1 MAKVELLKKLAKLAV
16 EVGANVQKDQLV
28 WVNASTETK
37 ELARLVV
44 EAAYEAGARN
54 VAVNWS
60 DDYVNK
66 ARYTH
71 QSIDELVK
79 IPEWLIS
86 KYKYFIEEGGCV
98 ISVSSPIPG
107 LNAGVDPQKMSKA
120 GIAQMKAL
128 GFYQTH
134 MMGNHAQWTI
144 VAAPNTVWAER
155 VFPNLKGEEAVDA
168 LWNAIFEASRV
179 TETNDPVAEWA
190 EHNKTLLAHNKI
202 LNDNN
207 FKSLHFKNSLGTDL
221 TVELVENH
229 IWAGGGEDSTKGV
242 YFNPN
247 IPTEE
252 NFTMPLKNGVH
263 GKVVSTKPLNYQGK
277 LIENFWLDFKDGK
290 VVDFGAE
297 KQQDALKALVEFDEG
312 SCYLGEVA
320 LISHD
325 SPISNTGILFFNTLF
340 DENASCHLA
349 LGRAYPMNVKNGTT
363 MSKEELAKAGAND
376 SMTHNDFMFGSEDM
390 EIVGTKQDG
399 STVQIFKN
407 GNFVI

>member
-71 QSIDELVK
+71 QSIEELEK

-207 FKSLHFKNSLGTDL
+207 FKSLHFQNSLGTDL

-399 STVQIFKN
+399 TTVQIFKN